1 MENKFL
7 TSKQNAQNKES
18 FDKSPNKPISPPNC
32 HSSPELRVPE
42 ELSTKGGEWA
52 QSTIRNIHTVS

>member
-42 ELSTKGGEWA
+42 ELSTNGGNELKA
-52 QSTIRNIHTVS
+52 Q